1 MGSVIMARHGESD
14 YSVAGLLNGDPRIA
28 CGLTALGLAQARRL
42 GYELE
47 GVPLDLCL
55 TSEFERTR
63 LTATEALAG
72 RGIPSLVV
80 PGFNDPR
87 YGRYEGAALEEY
99 RAWAASAPSS
109 EPAPGG
115 GESRHGLV
123 ERYRGALAELAELP
137 EATILLVAHS
147 LPIAWALAARDGA
160 PPRPRTALVEYAT
173 PVRLGRAELE
183 RSVEVLTAWLG
194 APDW

>member
-1 MGSVIMARHGESD
+1 MARHGESD

-115 GESRHGLV
+115 GRAGTGSSSATAAPWLSWPSCLRPRSCSSRIRFRSPG
-123 ERYRGALAELAELP
+123 R
-137 EATILLVAHS
+137 S
-147 LPIAWALAARDGA
+147 LPGMAPLRGRGQRSSSTRLPCASGARSSSAASRC
-160 PPRPRTALVEYAT
+160 
-173 PVRLGRAELE
+173 
-183 RSVEVLTAWLG
+183 
-194 APDW
+194 